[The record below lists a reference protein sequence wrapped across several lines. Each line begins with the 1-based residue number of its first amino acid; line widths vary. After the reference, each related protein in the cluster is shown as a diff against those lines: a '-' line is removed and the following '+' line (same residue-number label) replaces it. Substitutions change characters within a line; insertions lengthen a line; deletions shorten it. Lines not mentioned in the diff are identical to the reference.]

1 MAPRAERAVPGSGR
15 GLSTRGRCL
24 LAGGV
29 AAIICAV
36 ILDERDLVAI
46 GAVAVLLPT
55 LAVLF
60 TGLRR
65 SQLRVEHRVLP
76 ERIQPGTRAAVLL
89 GLTNTSRHR
98 THTLDLTQPEVPGL
112 IPGSRTVVPPLAG
125 RSGTDLTLPFVATRR
140 GRFRIGSAVLR
151 VHDPFDLWEDH
162 RELPGTAE
170 VLVVPTLIPLTD
182 LPRGSGTRSAAS
194 GRAVLGSVGG
204 DPDVGVRPYRSGDD
218 IRTVHWR
225 ASARL
230 EDDLVVRLEEPVS
243 HGGAALLLDHRVGT
257 HPGEGPSGS
266 LELAV
271 TLAASIGLHLV
282 EQDTELTLTD
292 HTGTVLLTG
301 HDIVDDLLTHLAEV
315 EPDPVGAFHPVV
327 PHRAGVLVAIV
338 GDLTEEEARRLAA
351 LRHRSVNAIA
361 FVVRTTDWTRPGEGP
376 FTPPTALVLQHAGW
390 RVVPVGRGDDLAAAW
405 RQACGSRTT
414 SHSGAPVGVR

>member
-1 MAPRAERAVPGSGR
+1 M
-15 GLSTRGRCL
+15 L
-24 LAGGV
+24 
-29 AAIICAV
+29 CAV

-46 GAVAVLLPT
+46 GAVAVLLPV

-65 SQLRVEHRVLP
+65 PQLRVEHRVLP

-89 GLTNTSRHR
+89 GLTNTGRHR
-98 THTLDLTQPEVPGL
+98 THTLDLAQPEVPGL
-112 IPGSRTVVPPLAG
+112 IPSSRTVVPPLAG
-125 RSGTDLTLPFVATRR
+125 RSRTDLTLPFVASRR

-151 VHDPFDLWEDH
+151 IHDPFDLWEDH

-182 LPRGSGTRSAAS
+182 LPSGSGTRSAAS
-194 GRAVLGSVGG
+194 GRAVLGSTGG
-204 DPDVGVRPYRSGDD
+204 DPDVGIRPYRSGDD

-243 HGGAALLLDHRVGT
+243 HGGAALLLDHRVASHAGD
-257 HPGEGPSGS
+257 GPSGG

-271 TLAASIGLHLV
+271 TLTASIGLHLL
-282 EQDTELTLTD
+282 EEDTELTLTD
-292 HTGTVLLTG
+292 HTGAVLVTG
-301 HDIVDDLLTHLAEV
+301 HDVVDDLLTELAEV
-315 EPDPVGAFHPVV
+315 EPDPTGAFHPVA
-327 PHRAGVLVAIV
+327 PHRAGVLIAVV
-338 GDLTEEEARRLAA
+338 GDLTEDETLRLAA

-361 FVVRTTDWTRPGEGP
+361 FVVRSTDWTGPGDGP
-376 FTPPTALVLQHAGW
+376 RTPQAALLLQQAGW
-390 RVVPVGRGDDLAAAW
+390 RAVPVGRGDDLAAAW
-405 RQACGSRTT
+405 RQACGSR
-414 SHSGAPVGVR
+414 SNAHWAAPAVTR